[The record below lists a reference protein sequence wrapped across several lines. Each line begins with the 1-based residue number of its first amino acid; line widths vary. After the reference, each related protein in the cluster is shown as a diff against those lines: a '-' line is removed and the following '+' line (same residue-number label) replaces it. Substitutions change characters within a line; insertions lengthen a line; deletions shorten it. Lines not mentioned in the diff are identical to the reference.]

1 MFRVIVF
8 IFCAS
13 LLGQQAKAE
22 DIRALTLTQ
31 AVDEALT
38 NSPRLAS
45 SQAGIASAKGGLRQ
59 AGAMP
64 NPALGIQGQ
73 NLGGNGVFKDVDNS
87 AQMVYGL
94 SQQIELGGK
103 RDARQNAAQQ
113 RLELAKLDAAA
124 TRLNV
129 IRDVKV
135 AFANAVSA
143 QESLRFAED
152 ALNIAQQ
159 ELKSV
164 SHRVAEAASPL
175 IQKSKAEVSVATT
188 RFNVEQARQE
198 LVAARTQLAT
208 QLGRSVLNETLDAS
222 ALYHITE
229 PVAPAEDALDRT
241 PDMLRVRAEEAR
253 AGALLDIEKASAI
266 PDPTVSLGVQEI
278 RENSDRAFML
288 GVSVPIPVLNSNRG
302 NIAQARAE
310 VSRTASD
317 QQAQRLALRQRLA
330 EAKAALHAAYTKTV
344 SYKATVL
351 PAAEEAFS
359 LARQGYG
366 AGKFQYLEVLDAQRT
381 LFDSRAQYVSA
392 LRDYHTRQ
400 ADLERLTTPYTP
412 TESKGETDAQE

>member
-1 MFRVIVF
+1 MFRIIVF
-8 IFCAS
+8 VLCTA
-13 LLGQQAKAE
+13 LMGQQAKAE

-45 SQAGIASAKGGLRQ
+45 SQAGIEAATGGLRQ

-73 NLGGNGVFKDVDNS
+73 NLGGSGVFKDVDNS

-94 SQQIELGGK
+94 SQQIEIGGK
-103 RDARQNAAQQ
+103 RDARQSAAQQ

-124 TRLNV
+124 MRLNV
-129 IRDVKV
+129 VRDVKV

-143 QESLRFAED
+143 QESVHLAED
-152 ALNIAQQ
+152 ALDTAEQ

-175 IQKSKAEVSVATT
+175 IQKSKAEVSVATA

-198 LVAARTQLAT
+198 LVTARSQLAT
-208 QLGRSVLNETLDAS
+208 QLGRTTLNETLDTAS
-222 ALYHITE
+222 LYKVTE

-241 PDMLRVRAEEAR
+241 PDMLRLRTEEAR
-253 AGALLDIEKASAI
+253 AGALLDIEKANAV

-310 VSRTASD
+310 ASRTASE
-317 QQAQRLALRQRLA
+317 QQTQRLAIRQRLA
-330 EAKAALHAAYTKTV
+330 EAKATLHAAYSKAV
-344 SYKATVL
+344 SYKTNVM
-351 PAAEEAFS
+351 PAAEEAFT

-412 TESKGETDAQE
+412 VESKGETDAQE